1 MSFSQLLPAT
11 SHLPPFPYV
20 TQPVERSSSM
30 LSRSLPQPPHSVSF
44 GRLASRRSLMLVP
57 PTSQS
62 LPRSPKIAS
71 LPSLYLTP
79 VRRQEPF
86 GAKLMHWSGVTRPT
100 LPAAGFA
107 SSASQFRKYWL
118 RIVGTGPVFQTLPSA
133 LNRTARRGSYSS

>member
-1 MSFSQLLPAT
+1 MRRAPPGFATRTSRPAPPEAGSSYDGGGAGMAVRQLLRAT

-79 VRRQEPF
+79 LARQEPF
-86 GAKLMHWSGVTRPT
+86 GA
-100 LPAAGFA
+100 
-107 SSASQFRKYWL
+107 
-118 RIVGTGPVFQTLPSA
+118 
-133 LNRTARRGSYSS
+133 